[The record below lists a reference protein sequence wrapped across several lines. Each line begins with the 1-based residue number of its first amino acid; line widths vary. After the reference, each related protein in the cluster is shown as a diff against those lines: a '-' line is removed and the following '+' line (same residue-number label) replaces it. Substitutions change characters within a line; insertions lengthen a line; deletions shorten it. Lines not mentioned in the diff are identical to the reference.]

1 MLRWVLVEKIFQ
13 RVLTGWQA
21 FDSLHLSRAKQP
33 TKEKKMISALVLSS
47 FLFVADTAPEL
58 DILVEEPTNV
68 CTSSGCPIGGHIEV
82 EKPSEEGSK

>member
-1 MLRWVLVEKIFQ
+1 
-13 RVLTGWQA
+13 
-21 FDSLHLSRAKQP
+21 
-33 TKEKKMISALVLSS
+33 MISALILSS

-68 CTSSGCPIGGHIEV
+68 CTSSGCPIDGHIEV